1 MRNKNIFIQ
10 KQTKQTKT
18 KNPNNLKTKHLYR
31 NLPKGQTFDKFYR
44 DRQLNF
50 STSNIGK
57 RYLQNESKTLIL

>member
-10 KQTKQTKT
+10 KQTNQTKT
-18 KNPNNLKTKHLYR
+18 KNPNNLKTKHLS
-31 NLPKGQTFDKFYR
+31 KFTKSQTCDKFYR

-50 STSNIGK
+50 STSSIGI

>member
-10 KQTKQTKT
+10 KQTNQTKT
-18 KNPNNLKTKHLYR
+18 KNPNNLKTKHLS
-31 NLPKGQTFDKFYR
+31 KGQTCDKFYR